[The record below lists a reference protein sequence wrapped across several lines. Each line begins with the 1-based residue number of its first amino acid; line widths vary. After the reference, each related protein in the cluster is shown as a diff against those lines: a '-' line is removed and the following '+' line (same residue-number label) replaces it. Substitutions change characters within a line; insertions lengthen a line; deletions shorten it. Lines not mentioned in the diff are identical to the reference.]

1 MAILSWS
8 TNSFQWCL
16 ALDIT
21 ANCICEIHCLAL
33 DGFDLHTV
41 HKLSSKEKKIL
52 PVPGLLG
59 GKQETFLFARQ
70 SPGQPIRM
78 SFLQIYFFSVTY
90 IVADL
95 LSGAFPPI
103 VLITR
108 IRVQLEAKSL
118 RDFKLCFQIYVR
130 LLIFSDPSDAHLIWG
145 NLKLSSL
152 LKMCYV

>member
-1 MAILSWS
+1 MAIISWS
-8 TNSFQWCL
+8 TNSFQRCL

-78 SFLQIYFFSVTY
+78 SFLQI
-90 IVADL
+90 L